1 MNVHIHPAVVHFPI
15 ALLIFGS
22 VAGLLYLYWRTY
34 GSLRPLTW
42 WPLLVGW
49 VAALAAVLTGLFD
62 QRNLPPDA
70 PFQSTLNWHIGTGLS
85 LVVIYGWL
93 LYRRWIFNS
102 AKARQ
107 QRRRAGNDYVDL
119 LDDPTSRWWITGLLI
134 VGASLIVASGW
145 NGGQLVYVWGVNVG
159 M

>member
-22 VAGLLYLYWRTY
+22 AAGLLYLYWRADV
-34 GSLRPLTW
+34 SLRSLTW
-42 WPLLVGW
+42 WPLLAGW
-49 VAALAAVLTGLFD
+49 VATLAAVLTGLFD

-70 PFQSTLNWHIGTGLS
+70 PYQNTLNWHIGTGLA

-93 LYRRWIFNS
+93 LYRSWIFNS

-107 QRRRAGNDYVDL
+107 QRARTADNYDNL
-119 LDDPTSRWWITGLLI
+119 LDDPTARWWITGLLI
-134 VGASLIVASGW
+134 VGAALVVASGW
-145 NGGQLVYVWGVNVG
+145 NGGQLVYFWGVNVG
-159 M
+159 I